1 MSNPDYTAAKFDL
14 HKENRQNQ
22 KVKDFDK
29 GIEALEN
36 ARQGVWFGTEEY
48 KKILED
54 FKKLNEDIKK
64 TEAEY
69 AKNPSYVNPGLA
81 AREKDL
87 IGQVS

>member
-1 MSNPDYTAAKFDL
+1 MSDPDYTTAKFDL

-48 KKILED
+48 KKILE
-54 FKKLNEDIKK
+54 
-64 TEAEY
+64 AEY